1 MNISELKLGLDYSYF
16 DKNKNTRRF
25 LAANFETLAQRTSDS
40 VETHRLE
47 EYHKFL
53 RGYTGICTK
62 NVFQTKDYTNHN
74 FKKLIREKDV
84 VVMKGDND
92 SSVVI
97 VNKTDYIEKFE
108 TWLKKALPK
117 EHIH

>member
-1 MNISELKLGLDYSYF
+1 M
-16 DKNKNTRRF
+16 
-25 LAANFETLAQRTSDS
+25 
-40 VETHRLE
+40 
-47 EYHKFL
+47 

-74 FKKLIREKDV
+74 FKNLIREKDV

-97 VNKTDYIEKFE
+97 VNKTDYIEKLE